1 MDKQI
6 KKRLLQS
13 KKAAAEQAAAILADK
28 GLTQPSLKQRL
39 KQYLCCKFMLENGEC
54 VSDNIDELSKA
65 SIAKSLKLSKELLKE
80 VDIAT
85 SCEGATS
92 ATIKKV
98 LFFMA
103 VQRELNIR
111 LKPDEIAG
119 VETVSD
125 LCNIVFPV
133 LQKR

>member
-6 KKRLLQS
+6 KERLLQS
-13 KKAAAEQAAAILADK
+13 KKAAAEEAAAILAEK
-28 GLTQPSLKQRL
+28 ELSERALEMHLKR
-39 KQYLCCKFMLENGEC
+39 YLQCKFMLEEQEC
-54 VSDNIDELSKA
+54 VSDCIDELSKA
-65 SIAKSLKLSKELLKE
+65 SIAKSLRLSKELLKE

-103 VQRELNIR
+103 VQRELGIR
-111 LKPDEIAG
+111 LPADGIAG
-119 VETVSD
+119 VETIGD
-125 LCNIVFPV
+125 LAKLVFPA
-133 LQKR
+133 LKG

>member
-6 KKRLLQS
+6 KERLLQS
-13 KKAAAEQAAAILADK
+13 KKAAAEEAAAILAEK
-28 GLTQPSLKQRL
+28 ELSEQSLAKHL
-39 KQYLCCKFMLENGEC
+39 KRYLQCKFMLEEQEC
-54 VSDNIDELSKA
+54 VSDCIDELSEA

-103 VQRELNIR
+103 VQRELGIR
-111 LKPDEIAG
+111 LPADEIAG
-119 VETVSD
+119 VETIGD
-125 LCNIVFPV
+125 LAKLVFPA
-133 LQKR
+133 LKG

>member
-6 KKRLLQS
+6 KERLLQS
-13 KKAAAEQAAAILADK
+13 KKAAAEEAAAILAEK
-28 GLTQPSLKQRL
+28 ELSERSLEKHL
-39 KQYLCCKFMLENGEC
+39 KRYLQCKFMLEEQEC
-54 VSDNIDELSKA
+54 VSDCIDELSKA
-65 SIAKSLKLSKELLKE
+65 SIVKSLKLSKELLKE

-103 VQRELNIR
+103 VQRELGIR
-111 LKPDEIAG
+111 LPADGIAG
-119 VETVSD
+119 VETIGD
-125 LCNIVFPV
+125 LAKLVFPA
-133 LQKR
+133 LKR